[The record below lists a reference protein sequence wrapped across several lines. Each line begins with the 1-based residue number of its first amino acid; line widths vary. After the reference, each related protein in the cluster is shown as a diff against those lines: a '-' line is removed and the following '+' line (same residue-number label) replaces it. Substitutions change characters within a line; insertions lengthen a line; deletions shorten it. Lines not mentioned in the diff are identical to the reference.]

1 MAFIGNQI
9 ITINSLLDL
18 DGQELVLDA
27 DADSTIHVSTDDQID
42 FKIGGTDVVT
52 FTNSSS
58 DFVITQAVQDKDIIF
73 KGDDGGSAIT
83 ALTLDMSE
91 AGAATFNNKIIA
103 TELDISGD
111 IDVDGTANLDA
122 IDVDGTANFA
132 ADVTFA
138 DGADIITAT
147 AGTSNFR
154 AGLNAGNS
162 IQSGGVQNVAIGDEA
177 GTAITTG
184 DNNVCIGY
192 QAGDAISTGDNNIA
206 IGKNA
211 LGAEDGHDFNIAIG
225 SNSLAAQDAGADAYN
240 IAIGHNAGTSITTGV
255 QNTLIGGQAG
265 DAITD
270 ADFNV
275 GVGHNALSVNVLGSQ
290 SVAIGHNALLFQNPA
305 SATDMANVAVGYG
318 AGSQITTGIQNTIL
332 GGSAGDALTTGNEN
346 VAIGMEALTSDTQG
360 KRSVAVGKS
369 ALLTQNLSSSA
380 NAYNTAVGYDS
391 GRSVTT
397 GVNNIIIGALAGD
410 ALTDADFNVAM
421 GFQALTNDTLGS
433 GSTAIGHHALQTQN
447 FTSATSS
454 LNVAVGYQAGKAV
467 TTAIA
472 NTLVGNQAGLAL
484 TTGNNN
490 VVMGHAALLSEVQGD
505 LNTAIGVGALQNQV
519 NSSDADVNNTAVGY
533 NAGNA
538 VTSGTKNTL
547 IGAGSGNA
555 ITSGDGNVVIG
566 SYNGN
571 ENSLDIRTLDNNIV
585 LSDGDG
591 NPRLLITSGGDIT
604 NNVGNVSSFS
614 RQNAGFT
621 ARNGDSVS
629 ISRNNG
635 TPLEINRIGNDG
647 TLIDFRQAD
656 SSEGSISVS
665 GSTVS
670 LSGFQGS
677 HESSGIATDTPIG
690 TVVSTIDALDTYAS
704 GSKAGQTRADHA
716 KVKISDSVGDKRIYG
731 VVSKFDDNDKVFVAS
746 VGIGSV
752 LVTGACA
759 GGDLL
764 ESNGDGTAKVQ
775 SDDVIKSKTIGK
787 VTIGNSD
794 AGVKLVSCVLYCG

>member
-1 MAFIGNQI
+1 MSQNDLSIANQGFASFRSDLNSALQALGSTNSGTSAPSTTYANQLFYDTTNNILKIRNEDNDAFI
-9 ITINSLLDL
+9 SLFTLD
-18 DGQELVLDA
+18 Q
-27 DADSTIHVSTDDQID
+27 
-42 FKIGGTDVVT
+42 
-52 FTNSSS
+52 TN
-58 DFVITQAVQDKDIIF
+58 DNIE
-73 KGDDGGSAIT
+73 
-83 ALTLDMSE
+83 ALT
-91 AGAATFNNKIIA
+91 I
-103 TELDISGD
+103 
-111 IDVDGTANLDA
+111 DGTLTYNGDL
-122 IDVDGTANFA
+122 VSS
-132 ADVTFA
+132 
-138 DGADIITAT
+138 T
-147 AGTSNFR
+147 AGTSNYR
-154 AGLNAGNS
+154 AGVNAGNS
-162 IQSGGVQNVAIGDEA
+162 ITSGGNFNVTIGDEA
-177 GTAITTG
+177 GTALTTG
-184 DNNVCIGY
+184 D
-192 QAGDAISTGDNNIA
+192 S
-206 IGKNA
+206 
-211 LGAEDGHDFNIAIG
+211 
-225 SNSLAAQDAGADAYN
+225 
-240 IAIGHNAGTSITTGV
+240 
-255 QNTLIGGQAG
+255 
-265 DAITD
+265 
-270 ADFNV
+270 
-275 GVGHNALSVNVLGSQ
+275 
-290 SVAIGHNALLFQNPA
+290 
-305 SATDMANVAVGYG
+305 
-318 AGSQITTGIQNTIL
+318 
-332 GGSAGDALTTGNEN
+332 N
-346 VAIGMEALTSDTQG
+346 VAIGFEALKTEDTDG
-360 KRSVAVGKS
+360 KATAIGFQ
-369 ALLTQNLSSSA
+369 ALKTQNAGSDSH
-380 NAYNTAVGYDS
+380 NTAVGYAS
-391 GRSVTT
+391 GAGNTTGTFNTFIGSESGEANTTGANNTAVGALALESNTEGTNNVAVGQASLFENVLGSKSIGVGRGTLQNQNTGSALDMNNVAVGHEAGNDITT
-397 GVNNIIIGALAGD
+397 GVNNVLIGALAGD

-447 FTSATSS
+447 FTSATTS
-454 LNVAVGYQAGKAV
+454 LNVAVGYQAGKAS

-490 VVMGHAALLSEVQGD
+490 VAMGHAALLSEVQGD

-566 SYNGN
+566 GYNGN

-647 TLIDFRQAD
+647 TLVDFRQAD

-670 LSGFQGS
+670 YSGFAGR
-677 HESSGIATDTPIG
+677 HESSGISTDTEKG
-690 TVVSTIDALDTYAS
+690 TVVSTIDELDVYVEAT
-704 GSKAGQTRADHA
+704 KEGQTRADHA
-716 KVKISDSVGDKRIYG
+716 KVKISDSVGDKRVYG
-731 VVSKFDDNDKVFVAS
+731 VVDNFESSGKVNVSS
-746 VGIGSV
+746 VGIAAV
-752 LVTGACA
+752 KVTGACA